1 MIGRIQGTLV
11 SVHPPRLLVDCQGI
25 GYEVDVPMS
34 TLYQLPQAGQKITLL
49 THFQVREDAQQLFGF
64 ATETE
69 REAFRQLI
77 KISGVG
83 SRTALAVLSGMSVN
97 ELAQAIAL
105 QESGRLT
112 QVPGIGKKTAERLLL
127 ELRDLVRSGKLGKIT
142 MARTWWHGNGYHL
155 RKAPASLQSK
165 PSNLD
170 WARFLGPVKWRDYD
184 PQQYFNFR
192 AYLDFGGGQVTD
204 LFTHWIDVGQ
214 PDERRIMK
222 ASPRAERVT
231 VISFSHSTPVWWK
244 GLETRITRAR
254 NVAVW
259 QVEAEQSHALAALAQ
274 RHQVDPE
281 ILGAWLDPF
290 GQCPPRG

>member
-105 QESGRLT
+105 QEAGRLT
-112 QVPGIGKKTAERLLL
+112 QVPGIGKKTAERLCL
-127 ELRDLVRSGKLGKIT
+127 ELKGKLAPDLGIAPGGKPEAIE
-142 MARTWWHGNGYHL
+142 ASSEVLQALLALGYSEKEAL
-155 RKAPASLQSK
+155 LALKQIPPDTSVSDGIRMGLKYLSK
-165 PSNLD
+165 P
-170 WARFLGPVKWRDYD
+170 
-184 PQQYFNFR
+184 
-192 AYLDFGGGQVTD
+192 
-204 LFTHWIDVGQ
+204 
-214 PDERRIMK
+214 
-222 ASPRAERVT
+222 
-231 VISFSHSTPVWWK
+231 
-244 GLETRITRAR
+244 
-254 NVAVW
+254 
-259 QVEAEQSHALAALAQ
+259 
-274 RHQVDPE
+274 
-281 ILGAWLDPF
+281 
-290 GQCPPRG
+290 